1 MHVLCIQVA
10 ACARSMRQR
19 MLLYTLDRLRE
30 RDTVR
35 SQALMRVQA
44 ESTHSAGSRLPSGCV
59 LRGERAHATASR

>member
-44 ESTHSAGSRLPSGCV
+44 ESIHSAGSRHSSECV